1 MLFWIDKILSHIAE
15 NGFPKEIGMIRF
27 AAGPVVEMIKAKA
40 QKLDDAGALELI
52 SMIHAL
58 SAKLEDQ
65 TGVNSP
71 FHYDLD
77 SE

>member
-1 MLFWIDKILSHIAE
+1 
-15 NGFPKEIGMIRF
+15 MIRF

-52 SMIHAL
+52 SMVHAL

-71 FHYDLD
+71 FHYELD